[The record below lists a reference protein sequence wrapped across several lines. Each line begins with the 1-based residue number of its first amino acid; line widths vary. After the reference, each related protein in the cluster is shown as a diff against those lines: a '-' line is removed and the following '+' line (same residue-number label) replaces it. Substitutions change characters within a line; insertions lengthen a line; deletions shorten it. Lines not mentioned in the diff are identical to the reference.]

1 MDNQIPNEIMFTLR
15 NYTDSIIL
23 KMTPYEI
30 MDWLDEEDRSTIE
43 MYLRRYERMEYYE
56 VCVIL
61 RDYLLLYE

>member
-1 MDNQIPNEIMFTLR
+1 MDDNTLNEDVLRSR
-15 NYTDSIIL
+15 NYSDSVIL

-43 MYLRRYERMEYYE
+43 MYLRRYEKMEYYE
-56 VCVIL
+56 VCIIL

>member
-1 MDNQIPNEIMFTLR
+1 MDNHIPEEVLYKLR

>member
-1 MDNQIPNEIMFTLR
+1 MDNHIPEEVLYRLR